1 MSELNN
7 TVTRQMQQLQTLMHR
22 MAFHGFTANGRAA
35 HNPYRGQ
42 GKVLSVLKRKP
53 EISQKELTELLD
65 MSKQSLAELLG
76 KMEKS
81 GYISREPSEKD
92 KRSVVIRLLPE
103 GQKAVEEM
111 DGNTLEVMRIFDC
124 LEQEELERFSQSLT
138 RVIRKC
144 TEYFPGEDFEERS
157 RRMEHFVNKFD
168 HSFTYF
174 DDDDKLGHHKKP
186 ASGCCGRGECAK
198 DENQA

>member
-7 TVTRQMQQLQTLMHR
+7 TVTQQMQRLQTLMHR

-92 KRSVVIRLLPE
+92 KRSVVIKLLPE

-111 DGNTLEVMRIFDC
+111 DGNTLEVMHIFDC
-124 LEQEELERFSQSLT
+124 LEQEELERFSESLT
-138 RVIRKC
+138 KVIRKC

-186 ASGCCGRGECAK
+186 ASVCLEGEEQAQS
-198 DENQA
+198 ENQE

>member
-7 TVTRQMQQLQTLMHR
+7 IVTRQMQQLQTLMHR
-22 MAFHGFTANGRAA
+22 MAFHGFTADGKAA

-53 EISQKELTELLD
+53 EISQKELSELLD

-81 GYISREPSEKD
+81 GYIAREQSEKD
-92 KRSVVIRLLPE
+92 RRSVVIKLLPE

-111 DGNTLEVMRIFDC
+111 DGNSLEVMHIFDC
-124 LEQEELERFSQSLT
+124 LEQEELERFSNSLS
-138 RVIRKC
+138 RVISKC
-144 TEYFPGEDFEERS
+144 TEYFPGEDFEER
-157 RRMEHFVNKFD
+157 RQRMERFLDKFD
-168 HSFTYF
+168 HSFTHF
-174 DDDDKLGHHKKP
+174 NRGDKQGHKKSH
-186 ASGCCGRGECAK
+186 SGCQKEQS
-198 DENQA
+198 E

>member
-103 GQKAVEEM
+103 GQRAVEEM

-124 LEQEELERFSQSLT
+124 LEQEELERFSESLT
-138 RVIRKC
+138 KVIRKC

-186 ASGCCGRGECAK
+186 ASGCCEGEERAQS
-198 DENQA
+198 ENQE